1 MRLPRCDSPTVGACR
16 AVVLRQP
23 QKRNMLLNVHSY
35 NSLCYG
41 TMPIADLVSKA
52 AALGYAVLPLTDM
65 NTTMGAADFV
75 VECQR
80 KGVRPVLGVEFRN
93 GNELLYVALA
103 KNNAGF
109 AELNRF
115 LTQHNLNKQPYPE
128 TAPDWEQVFVIYPFG
143 KRKTAQLNEN
153 EFLGVRFS
161 QLTKLYNCESFDKL
175 VAMQPVT
182 FADADDFQLHK
193 CIRTIDE
200 NVLISRLEPAA
211 CAAPDEIL
219 LSPERLKTTFALYP
233 QLIEHAERILEQC
246 EINLDNSVKNKRTFT
261 GNTYDDLE
269 LLRQKAFEGMLYRY
283 GTANKTAYRR
293 VEKELDIIERMGFCA
308 YFLIAWE
315 IVQFAIEQG
324 FYHVGRGSGA
334 NSVVAY
340 CLKITD
346 VDPIELDLYFERFLN
361 PMRSSPPDFD
371 LDFSWRDRDKVIKHI
386 FDQYGAEHVALLGAT
401 VTFQESSIC
410 RELGKVFGLP
420 KGEIEQMERNPSAFA
435 QQSEIGRNILTIA
448 ERIHDFPRQRSI
460 HAGGVLITEQPIT
473 DFAALDL
480 PPKGF
485 PTTQYDMYSAEKVG
499 LVKID
504 ILSQRG
510 IAHIREAVEMV
521 ERNRGVHI
529 DIHQVNALKE
539 DELVKR
545 QLLKAETCGCFYIE
559 SPGMRGL
566 LRKLRCSDY
575 KTLVAASSI
584 IRPGVAHSGM
594 MREYIHRFHHPETV
608 DYKHPIL
615 KELLAETYGVMIYQ
629 EDVLKVGHY
638 FAGLDLAEADV
649 LRRMMGH
656 KMRDKFEFE
665 QVTKRFFD
673 NCKAKGYPDALV
685 QELWRQIESF
695 SGYSFSKAH
704 SASYAV
710 ESYQSLYLKSHYPLE
725 FQVAVINNFGGFYQ
739 TWFYFNEARRMGANI
754 HLPCV
759 NRSSYLTTLNGRTIF
774 MGFVHLQGLE
784 QRFVERFIAE
794 REARGPFASLD
805 DFVSRV
811 PFSLEQLILLIR
823 GGAFGFT
830 KKTKAELLWQ
840 AHLNK
845 SQAKKEQ
852 PETLF
857 KLENQHFEF
866 PDFKT
871 SALQNAYDEI
881 ELYGFPVSLTW
892 FDLLKTN
899 FRGELMACQM
909 LHFVGQRYRML
920 GKLVTVKNFRTCKG
934 EPMALATFV
943 DATGEAF
950 DTVLFPQVLKAW
962 PFHGDGVYLLLG
974 KITEEFGQPSL
985 EVEKMGRLDYNT
997 LE

>member
-1 MRLPRCDSPTVGACR
+1 
-16 AVVLRQP
+16 
-23 QKRNMLLNVHSY
+23 
-35 NSLCYG
+35 
-41 TMPIADLVSKA
+41 MPIADLVSKA
-52 AALGYAVLPLTDM
+52 AALGYAVLPLTDI

-80 KGVRPVLGVEFRN
+80 KGIRPVIGVEFRN
-93 GNELLYVALA
+93 GNELLYVALG

-115 LTQHNLNKQPYPE
+115 LTHHNLTKQPYPE
-128 TAPDWEQVFVIYPFG
+128 TAPDWGNVFVIYPFG
-143 KRKTAQLNEN
+143 KRKPAQLKEN
-153 EFLGVRFS
+153 EFLSVRFS
-161 QLTKLYNCESFDKL
+161 QLTKPYNCESFEKL

-182 FADADDFQLHK
+182 FAEADDFQLHQ
-193 CIRTIDE
+193 CMRAIDE
-200 NVLISRLEPAA
+200 NVLISRLEPST
-211 CAAPDEIL
+211 CATSDEIL
-219 LSPERLKTTFALYP
+219 LPAERLKTTYALYP
-233 QLIEHAERILEQC
+233 QLIENAEHILENC
-246 EINLDNSVKNKRTFT
+246 EIGIDASVKNKRTFS
-261 GNTYDDLE
+261 GNVYDDLE

-283 GTANKTAYRR
+283 GTKNKTAYRR
-293 VEKELDIIERMGFCA
+293 IEKELEIIERMGFCA

-340 CLKITD
+340 CLMITD

-371 LDFSWRDRDKVIKHI
+371 LDFSWRDRDQVIAHI
-386 FDQYGAEHVALLGAT
+386 FEKYGTEHVALLGAT
-401 VTFQESSIC
+401 VTFQDNSLC

-420 KGEIEQMERNPSAFA
+420 KGEIDQMERNPEAFA
-435 QQSEIGRNILTIA
+435 RQSEIGRNILA
-448 ERIHDFPRQRSI
+448 LASRLRDFPRQRSI
-460 HAGGVLITEQPIT
+460 HAGGVLITENPIT
-473 DFAALDL
+473 DYAALDL

-499 LVKID
+499 LIKID
-504 ILSQRG
+504 VLSQRG
-510 IAHIREAVEMV
+510 IAHIRDAVEMV

-529 DIHQVNALKE
+529 DIHQINALKQ
-539 DELVKR
+539 DELIRR

-594 MREYIHRFHHPETV
+594 MREYIHRFHHPDTV

-739 TWFYFNEARRMGANI
+739 TWFYFNEARRMGAKI

-784 QRFVERFIAE
+784 QQFVERFLAE

-805 DFVSRV
+805 DFMARV
-811 PFSLEQLILLIR
+811 LFTLEQLVLLIR

-830 KKTKAELLWQ
+830 KKPKAELLWQ

-845 SQAKKEQ
+845 SEGRKEQ

-857 KLENQHFEF
+857 QLENQHFEF
-866 PDFKT
+866 PDF
-871 SALQNAYDEI
+871 SINALQNAYDEI

-892 FDLLKTN
+892 FDLLKTS

-909 LHFVGQRYRML
+909 LHFVGKRYRML

-934 EPMALATFV
+934 DPMALATFV

-950 DTVLFPQVLKAW
+950 DTVLFPQVLKDW
-962 PFHGDGVYLLLG
+962 PFQGDGVYLLLG
-974 KITEEFGQPSL
+974 KVTEEFGQPSL
-985 EVEKMGRLDYNT
+985 EVEKMGRLEYKE
-997 LE
+997 LK

>member
-1 MRLPRCDSPTVGACR
+1 
-16 AVVLRQP
+16 
-23 QKRNMLLNVHSY
+23 
-35 NSLCYG
+35 
-41 TMPIADLVSKA
+41 MPIAELVTKA
-52 AALGYAVLPLTDM
+52 AALGYAVLPLTDI

-75 VECQR
+75 FDCQK
-80 KGVRPVLGVEFRN
+80 KGIRPVVGAEFRN

-103 KNNAGF
+103 KNDRGF

-115 LTQHNLNKQPYPE
+115 LTQHNLTKQPFPE
-128 TAPDWEQVFVIYPFG
+128 IAPDWEQVFVIYPFG
-143 KRKTAQLNEN
+143 KRKPNMLKVN

-161 QLTKLYNCESFDKL
+161 QLTKLYNCESFEKL

-182 FADADDFQLHK
+182 FAEEGDFQLHQ
-193 CIRTIDE
+193 CMRAIDE
-200 NVLISRLEPAA
+200 NVLISRLEPTS

-219 LSPERLKTTFALYP
+219 LPVERLKTTFALYP
-233 QLIEHAERILEQC
+233 QLVENAERILDEC
-246 EINLDNSVKNKRTFT
+246 EITMSASVKNKRTFM
-261 GNTYDDLE
+261 GNVYDDME
-269 LLRQKAFEGMLYRY
+269 LLRQKAFEGMIYRY
-283 GTANKTAYRR
+283 GTTNKNAYRR
-293 VEKELDIIERMGFCA
+293 IEKELDIIERMGFCA
-308 YFLIAWE
+308 YFLIASD
-315 IVQFAIEQG
+315 IVDYAMSQG

-371 LDFSWRDRDKVIKHI
+371 LDFSWRDRDKVIAYVFEK
-386 FDQYGAEHVALLGAT
+386 FGREHVALLGAT
-401 VTFQESSIC
+401 VTFQENSLC

-420 KGEIEQMERNPSAFA
+420 KSEIDQMERNPQAYIC
-435 QQSEIGRNILTIA
+435 QSEIGRNILALA
-448 ERIHDFPRQRSI
+448 ERLRDFPRQRSI
-460 HAGGVLITEQPIT
+460 HAGGVLITESPIT
-473 DFAALDL
+473 DYTALDL

-499 LVKID
+499 LIKID

-510 IAHIREAVEMV
+510 IAHIRDAVEMV
-521 ERNRGVHI
+521 EHSRGICI
-529 DIHQVNALKE
+529 DIHQINALKQ
-539 DELVKR
+539 DELIRR
-545 QLLKAETCGCFYIE
+545 QLLRAETCGCFYIE
-559 SPGMRGL
+559 SPAMRGL
-566 LRKLRCSDY
+566 LRKLRCADY

-584 IRPGVAHSGM
+584 IRPGVARSGM
-594 MREYIHRFHHPETV
+594 MREYINRFHHPETV
-608 DYKHPIL
+608 DYKHPLL

-656 KMRDKFEFE
+656 KMRDKSEFE
-665 QVTKRFFD
+665 EVTKRFFD
-673 NCKAKGYPDALV
+673 NCKAKGYPDDLV
-685 QELWRQIESF
+685 RELWRQIESF

-739 TWFYFNEARRMGANI
+739 TWFYFNEARRMGAKI

-759 NRSSYLTTLNGRTIF
+759 NRSSYLTSLNGRTIF
-774 MGFVHLQGLE
+774 MGFVHLQGIE
-784 QRFVERFIAE
+784 QQFVERFIAE
-794 REARGPFASLD
+794 REAHGSFTNLD
-805 DFVSRV
+805 NFIARV
-811 PFSLEQLILLIR
+811 PFSLEQLVLLIR
-823 GGAFGFT
+823 GGAFDFT

-845 SQAKKEQ
+845 SEGKKEQ

-857 KLENQHFEF
+857 KLENQYFEF
-866 PDFKT
+866 PNFSIDT
-871 SALQNAYDEI
+871 LQNAYDEI

-892 FDLLKTN
+892 FDLLKTK

-909 LHFVGQRYRML
+909 LHFVGCHYRML
-920 GKLVTVKNFRTCKG
+920 GKLVTVKYVRTCKG
-934 EPMALATFV
+934 ETMALATFV

-950 DTVLFPQVLKAW
+950 DTVHFPKVLKTW
-962 PFHGDGVYLLLG
+962 PFQGDGVYLLLG
-974 KITEEFGQPSL
+974 KVTEEFGQPSL
-985 EVEKMGRLDYNT
+985 EVEKMERLGYKVMQ
-997 LE
+997 

>member
-1 MRLPRCDSPTVGACR
+1 
-16 AVVLRQP
+16 
-23 QKRNMLLNVHSY
+23 
-35 NSLCYG
+35 
-41 TMPIADLVSKA
+41 MPIAELVTKA
-52 AALGYAVLPLTDM
+52 AALGYAVLPLTDI

-75 VECQR
+75 FDCQK
-80 KGVRPVLGVEFRN
+80 KGIRPVVGAEFRN

-103 KNNAGF
+103 KNDRGF

-115 LTQHNLNKQPYPE
+115 LTQHNLTKQPFPE
-128 TAPDWEQVFVIYPFG
+128 IAPDWEQVFVIYPFG
-143 KRKTAQLNEN
+143 KRKPNMLKVN

-161 QLTKLYNCESFDKL
+161 QLTKLYNYESFEKL

-182 FADADDFQLHK
+182 FAEEGDFQLHQ
-193 CIRTIDE
+193 CMRAIDE
-200 NVLISRLEPAA
+200 NVLISRLEPTS
-211 CAAPDEIL
+211 CAAPDEIFL
-219 LSPERLKTTFALYP
+219 PVERLKTTFALYP
-233 QLIEHAERILEQC
+233 QLVENAECMLDEC
-246 EINLDNSVKNKRTFT
+246 EITMNASVKNKRTFM
-261 GNTYDDLE
+261 GNVYDDME
-269 LLRQKAFEGMLYRY
+269 LLRQKAFEGMIYRY
-283 GTANKTAYRR
+283 GTTNKNAYRR
-293 VEKELDIIERMGFCA
+293 IEKELDIIERMGFCA
-308 YFLIAWE
+308 YFLIASD
-315 IVQFAIEQG
+315 IVDYAMSQG

-371 LDFSWRDRDKVIKHI
+371 LDFSWRDRDKVIAYVFEK
-386 FDQYGAEHVALLGAT
+386 FGREHVALLGAT
-401 VTFQESSIC
+401 VTFQENSLC

-420 KGEIEQMERNPSAFA
+420 KSEIDQMERNPQAYIC
-435 QQSEIGRNILTIA
+435 QSEIGRNILALA
-448 ERIHDFPRQRSI
+448 ERLRDFPRQRSI
-460 HAGGVLITEQPIT
+460 HAGGVLITESPIT
-473 DFAALDL
+473 DYTALDL

-499 LVKID
+499 LIKID

-510 IAHIREAVEMV
+510 IAHIRDAVEMV
-521 ERNRGVHI
+521 EHSRGICI
-529 DIHQVNALKE
+529 DIHQINALKQ
-539 DELVKR
+539 DDLIRR
-545 QLLKAETCGCFYIE
+545 QLLRAETCGCFYIE
-559 SPGMRGL
+559 SPAMRGL
-566 LRKLRCSDY
+566 LRKLRCADY

-584 IRPGVAHSGM
+584 IRPGVARSGM
-594 MREYIHRFHHPETV
+594 MREYINRFHHPETV
-608 DYKHPIL
+608 DYKHPLL

-656 KMRDKFEFE
+656 KMRDKSEFE
-665 QVTKRFFD
+665 EVTKRFFD
-673 NCKAKGYPDALV
+673 NCKAKGYPDDLV
-685 QELWRQIESF
+685 RELWRQIESF

-739 TWFYFNEARRMGANI
+739 TWFYFNEARRMGAKI

-759 NRSSYLTTLNGRTIF
+759 NRSSYLTSLNGRTIF
-774 MGFVHLQGLE
+774 MGFVHLQGIE
-784 QRFVERFIAE
+784 QQFVERFIAE
-794 REARGPFASLD
+794 REAHGPFTNLD
-805 DFVSRV
+805 NFIARV
-811 PFSLEQLILLIR
+811 PFSLEQLVLLIR
-823 GGAFGFT
+823 GGAFDFT

-845 SQAKKEQ
+845 SEGKKEQ

-857 KLENQHFEF
+857 KLENQYFEF
-866 PDFKT
+866 PNFSIDT
-871 SALQNAYDEI
+871 LQNAYDEI

-892 FDLLKTN
+892 FDLLKTK

-909 LHFVGQRYRML
+909 LHFVGCHYRML
-920 GKLVTVKNFRTCKG
+920 GKLVTVKYVRTCKG
-934 EPMALATFV
+934 ETMALATFV

-950 DTVLFPQVLKAW
+950 DTVHFPKVLKTW
-962 PFHGDGVYLLLG
+962 PFQGDGVYLLLG
-974 KITEEFGQPSL
+974 KVTEEFGQPSL
-985 EVEKMGRLDYNT
+985 EVEKMERLGYKVMQ
-997 LE
+997 

>member
-1 MRLPRCDSPTVGACR
+1 
-16 AVVLRQP
+16 
-23 QKRNMLLNVHSY
+23 
-35 NSLCYG
+35 
-41 TMPIADLVSKA
+41 MPIAELVTKA
-52 AALGYAVLPLTDM
+52 AALGYAVLPLTDI

-75 VECQR
+75 FDCQK
-80 KGVRPVLGVEFRN
+80 KGIRPVVGAEFRN

-103 KNNAGF
+103 KNDRGF

-115 LTQHNLNKQPYPE
+115 LTQHNLTKQPFPE
-128 TAPDWEQVFVIYPFG
+128 IAPDWEQVFVIYPFG
-143 KRKTAQLNEN
+143 KRKPNMLKVN

-161 QLTKLYNCESFDKL
+161 QLTKLYNCESFEKL

-182 FADADDFQLHK
+182 FAEEGDFQLHQ
-193 CIRTIDE
+193 CMRAIDE
-200 NVLISRLEPAA
+200 NVLISRLEPTS
-211 CAAPDEIL
+211 CAAPDEIFL
-219 LSPERLKTTFALYP
+219 PVERLKTTFALYP
-233 QLIEHAERILEQC
+233 QLVENAERILDEC
-246 EINLDNSVKNKRTFT
+246 EITMNSNVKNKRTFM
-261 GNTYDDLE
+261 GNVYDDME
-269 LLRQKAFEGMLYRY
+269 LLRQKAFEGMIYRY
-283 GTANKTAYRR
+283 GTTNKNAYRR
-293 VEKELDIIERMGFCA
+293 IEKELDIIERMGFCA
-308 YFLIAWE
+308 YFLIASD
-315 IVQFAIEQG
+315 IVDYAMSQG

-371 LDFSWRDRDKVIKHI
+371 LDFSWRDRDKVIAYVFGK
-386 FDQYGAEHVALLGAT
+386 FGREHVALLGAT
-401 VTFQESSIC
+401 VTFQENSLC

-420 KGEIEQMERNPSAFA
+420 KSEIDQMERNPQAYIC
-435 QQSEIGRNILTIA
+435 QSEIGRNILALA
-448 ERIHDFPRQRSI
+448 ERLRDFPRQRSI
-460 HAGGVLITEQPIT
+460 HAGGVLITESPIT
-473 DFAALDL
+473 DYTALDL

-499 LVKID
+499 LIKID

-510 IAHIREAVEMV
+510 IAHIRDAVEMV
-521 ERNRGVHI
+521 EHSRGICI
-529 DIHQVNALKE
+529 DIHQINALKQ
-539 DELVKR
+539 DDLIRR
-545 QLLKAETCGCFYIE
+545 QLLRAETCGCFYIE
-559 SPGMRGL
+559 SPAMRGL
-566 LRKLRCSDY
+566 LRKLRCADY

-584 IRPGVAHSGM
+584 IRPGVARSGM
-594 MREYIHRFHHPETV
+594 MREYINRFHHPETV
-608 DYKHPIL
+608 DYKHPLL

-656 KMRDKFEFE
+656 KMRDKSEFE
-665 QVTKRFFD
+665 EVTKRFFD
-673 NCKAKGYPDALV
+673 NCKAKGYPDDLV
-685 QELWRQIESF
+685 RELWRQIESF

-739 TWFYFNEARRMGANI
+739 TWFYFNEARRMGAKI

-759 NRSSYLTTLNGRTIF
+759 NRSSYLTSLNGRTIF
-774 MGFVHLQGLE
+774 MGFIHLQGVE
-784 QRFVERFIAE
+784 QQFVERFIAE
-794 REARGPFASLD
+794 REAHGPFTNLD
-805 DFVSRV
+805 NFIARV
-811 PFSLEQLILLIR
+811 PFSLEQLVLLIR
-823 GGAFGFT
+823 GGAFNFT

-845 SQAKKEQ
+845 SEGKKEQ

-857 KLENQHFEF
+857 KLENQYFEF
-866 PDFKT
+866 PDFSIDT
-871 SALQNAYDEI
+871 LQNAYDEI

-892 FDLLKTN
+892 FDLLKTK

-909 LHFVGQRYRML
+909 LHFVGCHYRML
-920 GKLVTVKNFRTCKG
+920 GKLVTVKYVRTSKG
-934 EPMALATFV
+934 ETMALATFV

-950 DTVLFPQVLKAW
+950 DTVHFPKVLKTW
-962 PFHGDGVYLLLG
+962 PFQGDGVYLLLG
-974 KITEEFGQPSL
+974 KVTEEFGQPSL
-985 EVEKMGRLDYNT
+985 EVEKMERLGYKVMQ
-997 LE
+997 

>member
-1 MRLPRCDSPTVGACR
+1 
-16 AVVLRQP
+16 
-23 QKRNMLLNVHSY
+23 MLLNVHSY

-41 TMPIADLVSKA
+41 TMPIQDLVGKA
-52 AALGYAVLPLTDM
+52 KELGYTVLPLTDI

-80 KGVRPVLGVEFRN
+80 RGIRPVMGVEFRN

-103 KNNAGF
+103 KNNTGF

-128 TAPDWEQVFVIYPFG
+128 TAPDWEQVFVVYPFG
-143 KRKTAQLNEN
+143 KRKPAQLKEN

-161 QLTKLYNCESFDKL
+161 QLTKLYNCESFEKL

-182 FADADDFQLHK
+182 FAEADDFQLHQ
-193 CIRTIDE
+193 CMRAIDG

-211 CAAPDEIL
+211 CAAEDEVFV
-219 LSPERLKTTFALYP
+219 SQEKLKAAFVLFP
-233 QLIEHAERILEQC
+233 QLLENAQRILENC

-261 GNTYDDLE
+261 GNVYDDRE
-269 LLRQKAFEGMLYRY
+269 LLRKLAFDGMMYRY
-283 GTANKTAYRR
+283 GAANKTAYRR
-293 VEKELDIIERMGFCA
+293 IEKELDIIERMGFCA
-308 YFLIAWE
+308 YFLIAWD
-315 IVQFAIEQG
+315 IVRFAISQG

-361 PMRSSPPDFD
+361 PKRSSPPDFD
-371 LDFSWRDRDKVIKHI
+371 LDFSWCDRDRVIAHI
-386 FDQYGAEHVALLGAT
+386 FEKYGPDHVALLGAT
-401 VTFQESSIC
+401 VTFQENSLC

-420 KGEIEQMERNPSAFA
+420 KGEIDSMERNPTAFA
-435 QQSEIGRNILTIA
+435 QQSEIGRNILAIA
-448 ERIHDFPRQRSI
+448 ERLRDFPRQRSI
-460 HAGGVLITEQPIT
+460 HAGGVLITEEPIT
-473 DFAALDL
+473 NFAALDL

-485 PTTQYDMYSAEKVG
+485 PTTQYDMYSAEKLG
-499 LVKID
+499 FVKID

-521 ERNRGVHI
+521 ERSRGIRI
-529 DIHQVNALKE
+529 DIHQINALKQ
-539 DELVKR
+539 DELIRR

-559 SPGMRGL
+559 SPAMRGL

-584 IRPGVAHSGM
+584 IRPGVAKSGM
-594 MREYIHRFHHPETV
+594 MREYINRFHHPETV
-608 DYKHPIL
+608 DYKHSVL
-615 KELLAETYGVMIYQ
+615 KELLSETYGVMIYQ

-656 KMRDKFEFE
+656 KMRDKSEFE
-665 QVTKRFFD
+665 EVTKRFFD

-739 TWFYFNEARRMGANI
+739 TWFYFNEARRMGAKI

-759 NRSSYLTTLNGRTIF
+759 NRSDYLTTLNGGTIF

-784 QRFVERFIAE
+784 QGFVEHFLAE
-794 REARGPFASLD
+794 RAVRGPFK
-805 DFVSRV
+805 
-811 PFSLEQLILLIR
+811 SLEDFTARVQFKIEQLVLLIR
-823 GGAFGFT
+823 GGAFDFT
-830 KKTKAELLWQ
+830 RKPKAELLWQ

-845 SQAKKEQ
+845 SDGKKEQ

-857 KLENQHFEF
+857 QLENQHFEF
-866 PDFKT
+866 PNFT
-871 SALQNAYDEI
+871 INALQNAYDEV

-892 FDLLKTN
+892 FDMLKTN

-909 LHFVGQRYRML
+909 LNFVGRQFRML
-920 GKLVTVKNFRTCKG
+920 GKLVTVKYVRTCKG
-934 EPMALATFV
+934 EKMALATFV

-950 DTVLFPQVLKAW
+950 DTVHFPQTLKSW
-962 PFHGDGVYLLLG
+962 PFQGDGMYLLLG
-974 KITEEFGQPSL
+974 KVTEEFGQASL
-985 EVEKMGRLDYNT
+985 QVEKMTRLEYKA